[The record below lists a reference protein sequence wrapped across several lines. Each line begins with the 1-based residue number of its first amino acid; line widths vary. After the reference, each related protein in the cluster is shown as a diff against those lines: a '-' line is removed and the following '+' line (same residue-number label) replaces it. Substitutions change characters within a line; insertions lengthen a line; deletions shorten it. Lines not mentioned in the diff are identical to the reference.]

1 MARLEVENLRKR
13 FGPVVAVDGVSFS
26 VDTGE
31 ILVLL
36 GPSGCGKTTVL
47 RCIAGLERP
56 DQGEIRIDGSSIV
69 HLPPERRNV
78 GLVFQNY
85 ALFPHLTVAGNI
97 AYGLRHGRRRISRK
111 ERNAKVAELLEL
123 VGLSGYARRK
133 PHELSEGQ
141 KQRVALARALAVE
154 PKILLLDEPLSA
166 LDAALRVELRRELR
180 RILKERGT
188 TSVYV
193 THDQEEA
200 LVLAD
205 RVGVM
210 REGRLEQVDRP
221 QELYERPKSLFV
233 AQFLGRANL
242 WPAHLVRQEQDK
254 ALVRIDETELEAE
267 AASPLSSE
275 VVLFFRPEWVE
286 IGDGPFLAEIKEVQ
300 YLGNRWEVHGQVQGR
315 PLLLYAHEKIE
326 GSLRFRIKRACVL
339 PQS

>member
-1 MARLEVENLRKR
+1 MARLEVENLHKR
-13 FGPVVAVDGVSFS
+13 FGQVVAVDGVSFS
-26 VDTGE
+26 MDAGE

-56 DQGEIRIDGSSIV
+56 DRGEIRLDGRSLLS
-69 HLPPERRNV
+69 LPPEKRDV

-97 AYGLRHGRRRISRK
+97 TYGLRHGRYRLSRPARRK
-111 ERNAKVAELLEL
+111 KVAELLDL
-123 VGLSGYARRK
+123 VGLSGYERRK

-154 PKILLLDEPLSA
+154 PKVLLLDEPLSA

-200 LVLAD
+200 LVLGD

-210 REGRLEQVDRP
+210 REGKLEQVDRP
-221 QELYERPKSLFV
+221 QDLYERHGR
-233 AQFLGRANL
+233 FLS
-242 WPAHLVRQEQDK
+242 H
-254 ALVRIDETELEAE
+254 
-267 AASPLSSE
+267 S
-275 VVLFFRPEWVE
+275 F
-286 IGDGPFLAEIKEVQ
+286 
-300 YLGNRWEVHGQVQGR
+300 
-315 PLLLYAHEKIE
+315 
-326 GSLRFRIKRACVL
+326 
-339 PQS
+339 